1 MAAMSGDPARF
12 GVLDTGSPKILVIG
26 DAMVDTLVIP
36 DGPLAYGADR
46 RAKIRV
52 VPGGSGANQA
62 AWLAAEGVSAIFA
75 GRIGA
80 EDHAHQSKLL
90 AECGVVPVLAA
101 DEVLPTGSIVTL
113 ISPDG
118 ERSFFTDRGANQNLC
133 RADLADNL
141 LDGVVLVHVSGYALF
156 GTGPRTAVLEFLAE
170 AGRRGIAW
178 TVDAASHSFLAE
190 AGADAFLR
198 WTRDAA
204 ICFANASEA
213 EVLTGTSDR
222 NAQARV
228 LGEIYSLAVIK
239 AGPEGAVAADRLGGR
254 WSANAPA
261 VDVIDAS
268 GAGDAFLAGF
278 LGRYLRGAEIPAC
291 LEAGVRA
298 GARAV
303 TVLGGRQPA
312 GVLPV
317 PG

>member
-1 MAAMSGDPARF
+1 MPVISGNPAHPDGRR
-12 GVLDTGSPKILVIG
+12 PKVLVIG
-26 DAMVDTLVIP
+26 DVMVDTLVIP
-36 DGPLAYGADR
+36 DGPLAHGADR
-46 RAKIRV
+46 RATIRV

-62 AWLAAEGVSAIFA
+62 VWLAAEGVSARFA
-75 GRIGA
+75 GRVGA

-90 AECGVVPVLAA
+90 AESGIVPVLAA
-101 DEVLPTGSIVTL
+101 DEKLSTGSIVTL

-133 RADLADNL
+133 RADLPDSL
-141 LDGVVLVHVSGYALF
+141 LDERDLVHVSGYALF
-156 GTGPRTAVLEFLAE
+156 GAGPRTAVLDFLAE
-170 AGRRGIAW
+170 AGRRGITWA
-178 TVDAASHSFLAE
+178 VDAASHSFLAE

-198 WTRDAA
+198 WTRGAA

-228 LGEIYSLAVIK
+228 LGGIYSLAVIK

-254 WSANAPA
+254 WPASAPA
-261 VDVIDAS
+261 VDVVDPS

-278 LGRYLRGAEIPAC
+278 LGGYLRGAEVPAC

-298 GARAV
+298 GAHAV
-303 TVLGGRQPA
+303 TVLGGRPDA
-312 GVLPV
+312 GVPPV
-317 PG
+317 LG